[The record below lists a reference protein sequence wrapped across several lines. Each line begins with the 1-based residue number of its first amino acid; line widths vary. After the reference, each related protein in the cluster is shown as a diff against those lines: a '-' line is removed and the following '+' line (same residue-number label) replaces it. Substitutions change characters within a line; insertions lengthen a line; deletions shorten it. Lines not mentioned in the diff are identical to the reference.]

1 MSIVA
6 ILTVTA
12 AEGKYDELDQVFKT
26 ILPETAARPGAEV
39 IRAAGD
45 PETSTFIVY
54 EQWESAEAQANYRA
68 WSAQNRDPAL
78 IGSLLAGPPKMEQ
91 LDHIF

>member
-12 AEGKYDELDQVFKT
+12 ADGKYADLEKVFQT
-26 ILPETAARPGAEV
+26 ILPETAKRPGAEV

-45 PETSTFIVY
+45 PETSTFVVY
-54 EQWESAEAQANYRA
+54 EQWESAEAQAAYRA
-68 WSAQNRDPAL
+68 WSAENRDPSL
-78 IGSLLAGPPKMEQ
+78 IGSLLGGPPKMEQ
-91 LDHIF
+91 FDHIF

>member
-12 AEGKYDELDQVFKT
+12 AEGKYADLEQVLKT
-26 ILPETAARPGAEV
+26 ILPETAKRPGAEV

-45 PETSTFIVY
+45 PETSTIVVY
-54 EQWESAEAQANYRA
+54 EQWENAEAQQAYRA
-68 WSAQNRDPAL
+68 WSAENRDPSL

-91 LDHIF
+91 LDYIF